1 MSTKPYSIFRA
12 ILVALLLVWQAGECA
27 SPDVPHLSAYVTD
40 IASCLSPSTLSR
52 LNRTL
57 KEYEDSTSTQVV
69 VLVIPTLGDAALEEY
84 SLKVVEVN
92 KVGQKGKDNGVLL
105 LVVRDDRKVRIETGY
120 GAEGALPD
128 ALASQIIRREI
139 VPRFKQGDYDGG
151 VTDGALAIMAALK
164 DEYKAE
170 PKSSRKGGSFPILPV
185 IILIILVIIFSNR
198 NRGSG
203 PRSGGISPWV
213 LGGMTGL
220 GRRGG
225 FFGGGGGFSGGGF
238 SGGGFGG
245 GGGSFGGGGS
255 SGSW

>member
-1 MSTKPYSIFRA
+1 MPTKPYSIFRA
-12 ILVALLLVWQAGECA
+12 LLLALLLSWQAADGA
-27 SPDVPHLSAYVTD
+27 SPEVPHLSAYVTD
-40 IASCLSPSTLSR
+40 LASCLAPATVSR
-52 LNRTL
+52 LNRVL
-57 KEYEDSTSTQVV
+57 KEFDDSTSTQVV
-69 VLVIPTLGDAALEEY
+69 VLVVPSIGDASLEEY
-84 SLKVVEVN
+84 SLKVVETN

-105 LVVRDDRKVRIETGY
+105 FVARDDRKVRIETGY

-151 VTDGALAIMAALK
+151 VTAGALAIMAALK
-164 DEYKAE
+164 DEYKAD
-170 PKSSRKGGSFPILPV
+170 PKSSRKGGSFPILPI
-185 IILIILVIIFSNR
+185 IILIILFVIFSNR
-198 NRGSG
+198 NKGSG

-238 SGGGFGG
+238 SGGGFSG